1 MSPARR
7 VHFFLLAA
15 LALLAGG
22 CAGALRIAYDNADAF
37 ARWKA
42 DGYVR
47 LSGADSDELDQRIDA
62 FFAWHRARALPQYA
76 ALAREA
82 ALRLERG
89 LSQADLV
96 WGYDSLVAQGSESL
110 RAAAGDLAPL
120 LDRVGAAQL
129 EHIERGLA
137 EDNRKFA
144 REYLRGSEEERR
156 KRRVR
161 RTVERLQ
168 DWVGRLSEEQVER
181 VRQYAERVP
190 EVDELRDR
198 DRRRLQAGFLE
209 IVRAGRARERLAG
222 YLVRWQEGRDPA
234 YAVAGEAF
242 RREFHSLLLDLDR
255 SLAPAQRARAV
266 ARLRGYA
273 DDFAA
278 LAGEQRAHRGTH

>member
-1 MSPARR
+1 VSAAGRLQF
-7 VHFFLLAA
+7 VLLAA
-15 LALLAGG
+15 LALFLAG

-42 DGYVR
+42 DNYVS
-47 LSGADSDELDQRIDA
+47 LSGADSEELDERIDA

-82 ALRLERG
+82 ARRIEDG
-89 LSQADLV
+89 LSQEDLV
-96 WGYDSLVAQGSESL
+96 WGYDSLVAQASESL
-110 RAAAGDLAPL
+110 RAAAENGAPL

-129 EHIERGLA
+129 RHIERGLA

-168 DWVGRLSEEQVER
+168 DWVGRLSEEQVAR

-209 IVRAGRARERLAG
+209 IVRAGKARERLAG

-234 YAVAGEAF
+234 YAAASDAF
-242 RREFHSLLLDLDR
+242 RREFHALLLDLDR
-255 SLAPAQRARAV
+255 SLTPEQRARAS

-278 LAGEQRAHRGTH
+278 LAGERRTH

>member
-1 MSPARR
+1 MSRPRR
-7 VHFFLLAA
+7 VRFFLLAA
-15 LALLAGG
+15 LALLLAG
-22 CAGALRIAYDNADAF
+22 CSGALRIAYDNADAF

-42 DGYVR
+42 DGYLS
-47 LSGADSDELDQRIDA
+47 LSGADSEELDERIDA
-62 FFAWHRARALPQYA
+62 FFAWHRARALPEYE

-82 ALRLERG
+82 AHRIEDG
-89 LSQADLV
+89 LSQDDLV
-96 WGYDSLVAQGSESL
+96 WGYDSLVAHGTESL
-110 RAAAGDLAPL
+110 RAAAGNLAPL

-129 EHIERGLA
+129 RNIERGLA

-144 REYLRGSEEERR
+144 REYLQGSEEERR

-168 DWVGRLSEEQVER
+168 DWVGRLSDEQVAR

-190 EVDELRDR
+190 EVDALRDR

-209 IVRAGRARERLAG
+209 IVRTGTARERLAE
-222 YLVRWQEGRDPA
+222 YLARWQQGRDPA
-234 YAVAGEAF
+234 YAAASAAF
-242 RREFHSLLLDLDR
+242 RREFHALLLDLDR
-255 SLAPAQRARAV
+255 SLTPAQRARAI

-278 LAGEQRAHRGTH
+278 LAGARRAH